1 MTAANLLTT
10 LRILGSFL
18 LLLFPIPSVGFWVI
32 YLLCGLSDMIDG
44 TVARKTHTESAF
56 GARLDTAADISFFAV
71 SFCRILPHLQLPLWL
86 WVWAAVI
93 AGVKLCNLS
102 VGWLRDKTLLSLHTP
117 LNKLT
122 GFLLF
127 LLPLTLSVIDIL
139 YTASVVCIVA
149 MTAAVHE
156 NRYLLQNRQSP
167 NEVNKSEDNQ

>member
-1 MTAANLLTT
+1 MTCANLLTAF
-10 LRILGSFL
+10 RILGSFL
-18 LLLFPIPSVGFWVI
+18 LLLFPVPSIGFTML

-44 TVARKTHTESAF
+44 TVARRTHTASTF
-56 GARLDTAADISFFAV
+56 GAKLDTAADMTFFAV
-71 SFCRILPHLQLPLWL
+71 SFGKLLPHLQLPPWL
-86 WVWAAVI
+86 WGWAAVI
-93 AGVKLCNLS
+93 AGVKLCNLT

-167 NEVNKSEDNQ
+167 NETDKSEDNQ